1 MVESSI
7 FKGLLISSL
16 SSKVCKSSDAVVF
29 IEEVLIIKLRC
40 LILISSS
47 DDPDVPPDVIAR
59 ALSRGISCTGTFTVL
74 PLSPMRELDL
84 LGGGAKPRGGEAA
97 VCLCRSLPVRLLNE
111 FVATLLQAEKTS
123 FAASPENPRAA
134 SHSAKMD
141 CHLLQASTVQL
152 PILLSSLAILCIYIK
167 YYIEELIN

>member
-1 MVESSI
+1 M

-16 SSKVCKSSDAVVF
+16 SSRVCKSSDAVAF
-29 IEEVLIIKLRC
+29 IEEVLTIMLRC

-47 DDPDVPPDVIAR
+47 DDPPDVIAR

-74 PLSPMRELDL
+74 PLSPMRELDR
-84 LGGGAKPRGGEAA
+84 LGGGGHPIGGEAD
-97 VCLCRSLPVRLLNE
+97 VCLCRSRSVRLLKE

-123 FAASPENPRAA
+123 FAASPENPRAT

-152 PILLSSLAILCIYIK
+152 PILLSSLAILCI
-167 YYIEELIN
+167 L